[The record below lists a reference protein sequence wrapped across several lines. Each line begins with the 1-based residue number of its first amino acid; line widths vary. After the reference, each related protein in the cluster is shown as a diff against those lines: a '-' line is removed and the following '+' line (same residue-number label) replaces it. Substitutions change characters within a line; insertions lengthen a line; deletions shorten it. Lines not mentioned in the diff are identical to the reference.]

1 MGGWV
6 KALEAKARIIHSQ
19 LAAARKLAEEAGL
32 DPDDVAQP
40 YLDLINDL
48 YRDEWQF
55 AQLADE
61 DRTLTFS
68 QREGYDP
75 LPKPLQLGELS
86 DEARTAIWNVLSEHM
101 ERSSYD
107 HARAEI
113 EQNELGLDVLELAY
127 EQRPPDPSDVIRHDV
142 HVYHNNRALDELSTK
157 RVDAWMRDRIER
169 GPFNRVFD
177 LIEFVL
183 QHDHCPPDF
192 VTGLSDVF
200 RRFQLAYIIDS
211 GPPPTI
217 FPATTAEE
225 GNELRRNLAE
235 LRSTGLDGCLY
246 HLRKAPKCI
255 IEGDWAGSIRE
266 SIHAVE
272 SMARQID
279 PEASKT
285 LGHALSSLEKRSTLH
300 PALKRAF
307 NNLYGYTSD
316 EQGIRHAL
324 LDRGQANVTIDEAV
338 FMLGACASFASY
350 LWRKHKAAT
359 AP

>member
-1 MGGWV
+1 MGEWV
-6 KALEAKARIIHSQ
+6 KALEAKARIIHGQ

-61 DRTLTFS
+61 GRTLTFS

-75 LPKPLQLGELS
+75 LPKPLQLGELPG
-86 DEARTAIWNVLSEHM
+86 EARTAIWNVLFGHLD
-101 ERSSYD
+101 RSRVKQDIDVGLYFPID
-107 HARAEI
+107 GAWEVILRAI
-113 EQNELGLDVLELAY
+113 
-127 EQRPPDPSDVIRHDV
+127 
-142 HVYHNNRALDELSTK
+142 HVYRNWPLEEWSGRSEK
-157 RVDAWMRDRIER
+157 FVPGMRGLLEQE
-169 GPFNRVFD
+169 PFNRVFD
-177 LIEFVL
+177 LIEFIMR
-183 QHDHCPPDF
+183 HERCPPEFIAD
-192 VTGLSDVF
+192 VSGVF

-217 FPATTAEE
+217 FPATTAAE
-225 GNELRRNLAE
+225 GNELRRNLVE
-235 LRSTGLDGCLY
+235 LRTVGLDGCET
-246 HLRKAPKCI
+246 HLRNASKCI
-255 IEGDWAGSIRE
+255 NDGDLAGSVRE

-272 SMARQID
+272 SVAKLIAPD
-279 PEASKT
+279 ATT
-285 LGHALSSLEKRSTLH
+285 LGAALHSLERRGVLH
-300 PALKRAF
+300 HKALKQAISK
-307 NNLYGYTSD
+307 LYGYTSD

-324 LDRGQANVTIDEAV
+324 LDKAAANVTIDEAV

-350 LWRKHKAAT
+350 LWRKHKAAD

>member
-19 LAAARKLAEEAGL
+19 LAAARELAEETGL

-75 LPKPLQLGELS
+75 LPTPLQLGELP
-86 DEARTAIWNVLSEHM
+86 DEARTGIWNVL
-101 ERSSYD
+101 YD
-107 HARAEI
+107 YMDKSKKTLTYKDVHLVLAEGVWEVI
-113 EQNELGLDVLELAY
+113 LRDVY
-127 EQRPPDPSDVIRHDV
+127 TRHD
-142 HVYHNNRALDELSTK
+142 NNGRDEWSAEFG
-157 RVDAWMRDRIER
+157 RVVPWMRDRLRQE
-169 GPFNRVFD
+169 PFNRVFD
-177 LIEFVL
+177 LIQFVMR
-183 QHDHCPPDF
+183 HDHCPPEF
-192 VTGLSDVF
+192 ITGLSDVF
-200 RRFQLAYIIDS
+200 RRFQLAYIIDL
-211 GPPPTI
+211 GPPPTV

-225 GNELRRNLAE
+225 GNELKRNLAE
-235 LRSTGLDGCLY
+235 LGTSGIVGCTT
-246 HLRKAPKCI
+246 HLRNASKCI
-255 IEGDWAGSIRE
+255 NDGDSAGSVRE

-272 SMARQID
+272 SVAKLIAPD
-279 PEASKT
+279 ATT
-285 LGHALSSLEKRSTLH
+285 LGAALHSLELRGVLH
-300 PALKRAF
+300 HKALKEALGK
-307 NNLYGYTSD
+307 LYGYTSN

-324 LDRGQANVTIDEAV
+324 LDNAQANVTQDEAL

>member
-1 MGGWV
+1 MGVWV
-6 KALEAKARIIHSQ
+6 KALEAKARIIHGQ
-19 LAAARKLAEEAGL
+19 LAAARELAEEAGL

-61 DRTLTFS
+61 ERTLTFS

-75 LPKPLQLGELS
+75 LPKPLQLGELP
-86 DEARTAIWNVLSEHM
+86 DEARTGIWNVL
-101 ERSSYD
+101 YD
-107 HARAEI
+107 YMDKSKKTLAYGNVYRVMADGVWEVILRDVYACHD
-113 EQNELGLDVLELAY
+113 NNGLDEWS
-127 EQRPPDPSDVIRHDV
+127 EDFG
-142 HVYHNNRALDELSTK
+142 
-157 RVDAWMRDRIER
+157 RVVPWIRDRLKQE
-169 GPFNRVFD
+169 PFNRVFD
-177 LIEFVL
+177 FIQFVMR
-183 QHDHCPPDF
+183 HDQCPPEF
-192 VTGLSDVF
+192 ITGLSNSF
-200 RRFQLAYIIDS
+200 RRFQLAYIIDP
-211 GPPPTI
+211 GPPPSI
-217 FPATTAEE
+217 FPATTTEE

-235 LRSTGLDGCLY
+235 LRSAGLDGCLSQ
-246 HLRKAPKCI
+246 LRKASKCI
-255 IEGDWAGSIRE
+255 DEDDSAGGVRE

-272 SMARQID
+272 SVARQID

-285 LGHALSSLEKRSTLH
+285 LGPALTSLEKRSTLH

-307 NNLYGYTSD
+307 DNLYGYTSD

-324 LDRGQANVTIDEAV
+324 LDKAAANVTVDEAV

-350 LWRKHKAAT
+350 LWRKHKAAD

>member
-1 MGGWV
+1 MGEWV

-19 LAAARKLAEEAGL
+19 LAEARKLAEETGL

-68 QREGYDP
+68 EREGYDP
-75 LPKPLQLGELS
+75 LPTPLQLGELP
-86 DEARTAIWNVLSEHM
+86 DRARTGIWNVL
-101 ERSSYD
+101 YD
-107 HARAEI
+107 YMDKSKKT
-113 EQNELGLDVLELAY
+113 LTYKDVHLVMADGVWKVIL
-127 EQRPPDPSDVIRHDV
+127 RDVYARHD
-142 HVYHNNRALDELSTK
+142 NNDLDAWSADFD
-157 RVDAWMRDRIER
+157 RVVPWMRDRLKQE
-169 GPFNRVFD
+169 PFNRVFD
-177 LIEFVL
+177 LIQFVMR
-183 QHDHCPPDF
+183 HDHCPPEF
-192 VTGLSDVF
+192 ITGLSDVF
-200 RRFQLAYIIDS
+200 HRFQLAYIIDP
-211 GPPPTI
+211 GPSPTI

-235 LRSTGLDGCLY
+235 LRSAGLDGCLSQ
-246 HLRKAPKCI
+246 LQKASKCI
-255 IEGDWAGSIRE
+255 DEGDSAGGVRE

-272 SMARQID
+272 SVARQID

-285 LGHALSSLEKRSTLH
+285 LGPALASLEKRNALH
-300 PALKRAF
+300 PTLKVAF
-307 NNLYGYTSD
+307 NNLYGYTNR

-324 LDRGQANVTIDEAV
+324 LDNAQANVTIDEAV

-350 LWRKHKAAT
+350 LWRKHKAVT
-359 AP
+359 TP